1 MDLPSAIYC
10 QNDIVQKTS
19 LWISVNC
26 SRSLTLMSFGVQS
39 LGDCNTVEMR
49 NVYTFLEQLL
59 KRNGAQSVCVRLKE
73 ALVCISCRQPAWE
86 PQRLSEKKVFV

>member
-19 LWISVNC
+19 LWISLNC
-26 SRSLTLMSFGVQS
+26 SRSFILMSFGVQY

-49 NVYTFLEQLL
+49 TVSTFLEQLL
-59 KRNGAQSVCVRLKE
+59 KINQVQFVCV
-73 ALVCISCRQPAWE
+73 P
-86 PQRLSEKKVFV
+86 